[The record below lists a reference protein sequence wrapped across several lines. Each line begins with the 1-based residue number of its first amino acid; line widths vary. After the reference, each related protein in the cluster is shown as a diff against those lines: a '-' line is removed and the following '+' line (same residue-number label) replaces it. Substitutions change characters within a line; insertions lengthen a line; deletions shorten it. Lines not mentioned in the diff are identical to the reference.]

1 MRQEYEDRGGRT
13 AVMVIDVQNAV
24 VQNGWDRDG
33 VIERIGKVID
43 AARETAV
50 PVVYVQHEEPGSGDL
65 EPGAEGWHIH
75 AGVAPLEHEP
85 IVHKRY
91 GDSFMAT
98 NLPDVLAGLGVG
110 HLVITGA
117 QSNACV
123 RATTTRA
130 LQEGYDVTLVGDAHT
145 TDSYELDGVEV
156 PAESMI
162 ADLNALV
169 RFASYPE
176 ATGTLARHT
185 EAIAALREGSFH
197 VSPR

>member
-1 MRQEYEDRGGRT
+1 MRQEYQDRGGKT

-24 VQNGWDRDG
+24 VENGWDRDG
-33 VIERIGKVID
+33 VLERIGKVLD
-43 AARETAV
+43 AARETEV
-50 PVVYVQHEEPGSGDL
+50 PVIYVQHEEPGSGAMDQ
-65 EPGAEGWHIH
+65 GAEGWYIH
-75 AGVAPLEHEP
+75 PGVAPLESDP
-85 IVHKRY
+85 VIHKLY

-98 NLPDVLAGLGVG
+98 NLSDTLAGLGVG

-145 TDSYELDGVEV
+145 TDTYEWNGVTV
-156 PAESMI
+156 SAESSI
-162 ADLNALV
+162 TDLNGLV
-169 RFASYPE
+169 QFSSFPE
-176 ATGTLARHT
+176 ATSTLATHT
-185 EAIAALREGSFH
+185 DAIVALREGSLH